1 MTREEIICGESKNTE
16 LKRTLP
22 EKSDKYTKTIVAFA
36 NTQGGRLI
44 IGVDDRTREIIGIDT
59 EKAFRVMDQISNA
72 VSDSCEPQIIP
83 NIELQ
88 TISGKTLIVVS
99 VVPGPNRPYYLK
111 SKGKEAGTYIR
122 VAGTTRP
129 AQSERIRELEMEGAR
144 ISWDE
149 QTCVGYEVTEESVK
163 KLCSD
168 IMKRRE
174 EAGLSKRKVTRTQ
187 LLNWKILQMKEE
199 VETASNAFVLLTS
212 DYFPFSKTQC
222 AVFKGTERSVFLDK
236 REFTGPIYEQIEEA
250 VNFVLRNI
258 RLGAEIKGLVRKE
271 SYELPVEAVR
281 EMIVN
286 AHCHRNM
293 TDASCVQVAVYDDR
307 LEVSSPGGLY
317 NGLTLEE
324 IMSGHSRL
332 RNRTIAHAFNQM
344 GLVESWGTGIR
355 RIKEAA
361 KDYGLLPPEFQA
373 FDNMFRV
380 NIFRNS
386 FVIPEWENIR
396 EPSGKYEGGVK
407 AVSGNFRKTIGEPS
421 ENHRR
426 IIGEPS
432 EKSLKHIILNG
443 TQKKILELLSKD
455 PYLSAVKLA
464 EQIGIADRNVE
475 LNMKKLKERGF
486 LIRHG
491 SPGNGYW
498 EVVRDSGDGIIR
510 FMD

>member
-16 LKRTLP
+16 LKRTLS

-163 KLCSD
+163 KLCND

-222 AVFKGTERSVFLDK
+222 A
-236 REFTGPIYEQIEEA
+236 
-250 VNFVLRNI
+250 
-258 RLGAEIKGLVRKE
+258 
-271 SYELPVEAVR
+271 
-281 EMIVN
+281 
-286 AHCHRNM
+286 
-293 TDASCVQVAVYDDR
+293 
-307 LEVSSPGGLY
+307 
-317 NGLTLEE
+317 LT
-324 IMSGHSRL
+324 S
-332 RNRTIAHAFNQM
+332 
-344 GLVESWGTGIR
+344 
-355 RIKEAA
+355 
-361 KDYGLLPPEFQA
+361 
-373 FDNMFRV
+373 
-380 NIFRNS
+380 
-386 FVIPEWENIR
+386 
-396 EPSGKYEGGVK
+396 
-407 AVSGNFRKTIGEPS
+407 
-421 ENHRR
+421 
-426 IIGEPS
+426 
-432 EKSLKHIILNG
+432 
-443 TQKKILELLSKD
+443 
-455 PYLSAVKLA
+455 
-464 EQIGIADRNVE
+464 
-475 LNMKKLKERGF
+475 
-486 LIRHG
+486 
-491 SPGNGYW
+491 
-498 EVVRDSGDGIIR
+498 
-510 FMD
+510 